1 MIFFSEKSGI
11 PWNCVSGWLAKN
23 VWATMPS
30 CLISELW
37 LKLCKSQE
45 AFSPA
50 ACYSLSVLPENWRTE
65 NMREKWKSFW
75 HFWQLLLSILW
86 WKMSGDAYRWW
97 IAVSSGRAWKVKQC
111 RCTKWKPWLFPVS
124 FTYLQSKAKTSI
136 YTSYHYT
143 TSILFHADAVATEKE
158 GHMSTLTGFR
168 HKSREQ

>member
-1 MIFFSEKSGI
+1 MPSS
-11 PWNCVSGWLAKN
+11 
-23 VWATMPS
+23 PS
-30 CLISELW
+30 CLISKLW

-50 ACYSLSVLPENWRTE
+50 ACYIVSLSYLKIEEQKTWGKNENH
-65 NMREKWKSFW
+65 FDI
-75 HFWQLLLSILW
+75 FWQLLLSILW
-86 WKMSGDAYRWW
+86 WKMSRDAYRWW

-124 FTYLQSKAKTSI
+124 FPYLQSKAKTSI

-143 TSILFHADAVATEKE
+143 TSILFHADAAATEKE